1 MVEKASIELNN
12 KFADYRDEATPSD
25 VYIEFVE
32 RFGNIC
38 LWWWYAS
45 GIYTPMNYVRLPIYP
60 PIYPKLLWM

>member
-25 VYIEFVE
+25 VHIEFVE

-38 LWWWYAS
+38 L
-45 GIYTPMNYVRLPIYP
+45 
-60 PIYPKLLWM
+60 